1 MHSLRQEQAD
11 VVVIGGGAA
20 GMSAAVAA
28 SRLGARVTLV
38 EQYGF
43 LGGAAANS
51 LVLAYCGFYQKG
63 PQPVAAVRGIGED
76 LLSELMT
83 LGQPAAPVVS
93 RSGNWI
99 VMLDPEAVKF
109 AFDRLC
115 EKAGVRVLLHS
126 KLTAVVKENDHVTSV
141 TISDHA
147 GTATINARAFI
158 DASGEATLSWM
169 SGTRMTVDSLRG
181 DHVQPASMPVRIGGV
196 APNVEFDRVQMAKI
210 INAYNVTAD
219 TPIPRA
225 DGGVLS
231 RLPISG
237 DVWWMAID
245 LETDG
250 LTGESLSTVERE
262 ARRQAWRNLG
272 LLKQLPGFEH
282 AYLAASGPQI
292 GIRESRRPL
301 SRQDMT
307 GSMLEA
313 GLRRPDGVGRAAW
326 PMEVHEAPGRARFI
340 DIGGKGFADLPMGA
354 IQSADLDNLYL
365 AGRVT
370 GADGAAYGSVRVM
383 GTAFASGHAA
393 GIAAA
398 LRAQAN
404 TQPLCDDVR
413 RHLLDQ
419 GALV

>member
-11 VVVIGGGAA
+11 VVVIGGGAG

-28 SRLGARVTLV
+28 ARLGARVTLV

-43 LGGAAANS
+43 LGGAATNS
-51 LVLAYCGFYQKG
+51 LVMAYCGFYQKG
-63 PQPVAAVRGIGED
+63 PQPVAAVRGIGAD
-76 LLSELMT
+76 LLGELIAI
-83 LGQPAAPVVS
+83 GQPASPVVS

-109 AFDRLC
+109 AFDRMC

-126 KLTAVVKENDHVTSV
+126 KLTAVVKDNRRVASV
-141 TISDHA
+141 TIVDHA
-147 GTATINARAFI
+147 GTTTINAHAFI
-158 DASGEATLSWM
+158 DASGEATLSSM
-169 SGTRMTVDSLRG
+169 SGTRMTVDSLSG

-196 APNVEFDRVQMAKI
+196 APGVEFNRSRMAEI
-210 INAYNVTAD
+210 INVYNATAD
-219 TPIPRA
+219 DPIPRA

-262 ARRQAWRNLG
+262 ARRQAWRNLE
-272 LLKQLPGFEH
+272 LLRQMPGFEN
-282 AYLAASGPQI
+282 AYLTATGPQI
-292 GIRESRRPL
+292 GVRETRRPL
-301 SRQDMT
+301 SRNDIT
-307 GSMLEA
+307 ASMLER
-313 GLRRPDGVGRAAW
+313 GLRRKDGVGRAAW

-340 DIGGKGFADLPMGA
+340 DIGGEGFADLPMGA
-354 IQSADLDNLYL
+354 IESADLDNLYL
-365 AGRVT
+365 AGRVA

-383 GTAFASGHAA
+383 GTAFATGHAA

-398 LRAQAN
+398 LCAQGRTPAS
-404 TQPLCDDVR
+404 DDMR
-413 RHLLDQ
+413 CHLLDQ

>member
-1 MHSLRQEQAD
+1 MQNLRQEQAD
-11 VVVIGGGAA
+11 VVVIGGGAG
-20 GMSAAVAA
+20 GMSAAIAA
-28 SRLGARVTLV
+28 ARLGARVTLV

-63 PQPVAAVRGIGED
+63 PRPVAAVRGIGED
-76 LLSELMT
+76 LLSELVT
-83 LGQPAAPVVS
+83 LGQTVAPVVS

-109 AFDRLC
+109 AFDRMC

-126 KLTAVVKENDHVTSV
+126 KLTAVVKDDKQVTSV
-141 TISDHA
+141 RVCDHA
-147 GTATINARAFI
+147 GTVIIHAHAFI
-158 DASGEATLSWM
+158 DASGEASLSSM

-196 APNVEFDRVQMAKI
+196 ARDVEFDRDRMAEI
-210 INAYNVTAD
+210 IKAYNVTAD
-219 TPIPRA
+219 TPIARA

-262 ARRQAWRNLG
+262 ARRQAWRNLE

-282 AYLAASGPQI
+282 ACLAASGPQI

-301 SRQDMT
+301 SREDMT

-340 DIGGKGFADLPMGA
+340 DIGGEGFADLPMGA
-354 IQSADLDNLYL
+354 IHSADRDNLYL
-365 AGRVT
+365 AGRVA

-383 GTAFASGHAA
+383 GTAFATGHAA

-398 LRAQAN
+398 LRAQASP
-404 TQPLCDDVR
+404 PLINDVR